1 MTVDQAIVALATFL
15 QPLMPAGTQI
25 VRAQANRVPQPEPPC
40 IVLTEINRV
49 SLSTTRVTDTVAA
62 QVMSSAHTMPARL
75 DIQMDFYDGQAA
87 EMCTIAQTMLRSGY
101 ATSSAAWPAG
111 VKPLYC
117 NEGLQSPLI
126 TGEQQ
131 YESRWT
137 LTASLQYN
145 APVPVTREYFDTVGT
160 VGVIPADVVYP
171 VE

>member
-1 MTVDQAIVALATFL
+1 MTVDNAIAALADFL
-15 QPLMPAGTQI
+15 QPLMPVGTTI
-25 VRAQANRVPQPEPPC
+25 VRAQANRVPQPPAPC

-49 SLSTTRVTDTVAA
+49 SLSTTRVTNSVAA
-62 QVMSSAHTMPARL
+62 QVMSSEHVMPARL

-87 EMCTIAQTMLRSGY
+87 EMCTIAQTMLRSAY
-101 ATSSAAWPAG
+101 AVESDTWPAG
-111 VKPLYC
+111 ITPLYC

-137 LTASLQYN
+137 LTVSLQYN
-145 APVPVTREYFDTVGT
+145 APVTVTRQYFDTLGT
-160 VGVIPADVVYP
+160 VETLPADVIYP